1 MFRVYFRNRAAL
13 LDQKLGLQMGF
24 LTCLHPYWGAVRTN
38 TSSSSEHSD
47 SKNPT
52 VFIGRLAC
60 AQFGGVVRWEGRVKK
75 RFRVKY
81 DSNPQRRLVH
91 TPKIV
96 TQVRPFKL
104 YATLHRT
111 GMLQKLGGKGK
122 TRGGGIEKA
131 TLANLRSE
139 HRFCK
144 IGADRRGYPG

>member
-1 MFRVYFRNRAAL
+1 MCTVWCRVL
-13 LDQKLGLQMGF
+13 
-24 LTCLHPYWGAVRTN
+24 
-38 TSSSSEHSD
+38 
-47 SKNPT
+47 
-52 VFIGRLAC
+52 
-60 AQFGGVVRWEGRVKK
+60 RWEGSVKK

-96 TQVRPFKL
+96 TKVKPFNL

-111 GMLQKLGGKGK
+111 GMLQLLGGKGK

-144 IGADRRGYPG
+144 IGAERRGYLG

>member
-1 MFRVYFRNRAAL
+1 MTRSLGYRWASSPVSTPTGELSGPTYHPHQSTLTPKTDSIYWTFSMCSVCRVL
-13 LDQKLGLQMGF
+13 
-24 LTCLHPYWGAVRTN
+24 
-38 TSSSSEHSD
+38 
-47 SKNPT
+47 
-52 VFIGRLAC
+52 
-60 AQFGGVVRWEGRVKK
+60 RWEGRVKK

-139 HRFCK
+139 HRLCK
-144 IGADRRGYPG
+144 IGVERRGFPG